1 LLGSDVAIVEA
12 VEEFPD
18 LSMLGVTRMELEVVD
33 LLTSC
38 ALDVEGALK
47 VVKLW
52 AANEEVTSPLANGT
66 LEMLEVDSVMKLAVL
81 GEGLA
86 EVELFINGALVVI
99 LETVEGASE
108 VTKVEVVGEV
118 SGVEK
123 L

>member
-1 LLGSDVAIVEA
+1 MLGSDVAIVEA
-12 VEEFPD
+12 VEEFAD

-52 AANEEVTSPLANGT
+52 VANEEVTSPLANGT

>member
-1 LLGSDVAIVEA
+1 
-12 VEEFPD
+12 
-18 LSMLGVTRMELEVVD
+18 MLGVTRMELEVVD

-52 AANEEVTSPLANGT
+52 AANEEVTSTLANGT

-81 GEGLA
+81 GEGIA

>member
-1 LLGSDVAIVEA
+1 
-12 VEEFPD
+12 
-18 LSMLGVTRMELEVVD
+18 M
-33 LLTSC
+33 
-38 ALDVEGALK
+38 
-47 VVKLW
+47 W

>member
-1 LLGSDVAIVEA
+1 MLGSDVAIVEA

-52 AANEEVTSPLANGT
+52 VANEEVTSPLANGT

>member
-1 LLGSDVAIVEA
+1 
-12 VEEFPD
+12 
-18 LSMLGVTRMELEVVD
+18 
-33 LLTSC
+33 
-38 ALDVEGALK
+38 
-47 VVKLW
+47 
-52 AANEEVTSPLANGT
+52 
-66 LEMLEVDSVMKLAVL
+66 MKLAVL